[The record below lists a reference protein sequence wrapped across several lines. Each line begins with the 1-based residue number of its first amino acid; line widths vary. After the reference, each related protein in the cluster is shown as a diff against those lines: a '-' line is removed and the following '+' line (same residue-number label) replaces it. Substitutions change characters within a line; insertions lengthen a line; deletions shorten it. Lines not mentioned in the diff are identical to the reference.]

1 MEAWPR
7 EGILMIDRKW
17 LQTVTITAILS
28 GIVSTVAFAQLGK
41 ILKGG
46 AIAIAVDQFGPQID
60 SGINKLTGTKNL
72 SVGQATKV
80 VPILS
85 IGSGSY
91 LGAVQVTGAEEDL
104 DKVKAVAQL
113 EGKVNVIGG
122 IRLRALVPIATRSV
136 SNLKRVPGV
145 GVSALVDIKL

>member
-1 MEAWPR
+1 MHVLA
-7 EGILMIDRKW
+7 L
-17 LQTVTITAILS
+17 TAVLS
-28 GIVSTVAFAQLGK
+28 ALLGAAASAQLGK

-60 SGINKLTGTKNL
+60 NGINKLINAKNL
-72 SVGQATKV
+72 GHGQATKV

-91 LGAVQVTGAEEDL
+91 LGAVQVTGDQRDL
-104 DKVKAVAQL
+104 DNVKAVAQL
-113 EGKVNVIGG
+113 EGNVRVIGG
-122 IRLRALVPIATRSV
+122 VRLRALVPIASRSV
-136 SNLKRVPGV
+136 SNIKRVPGV

>member
-1 MEAWPR
+1 MSR
-7 EGILMIDRKW
+7 NTW
-17 LQTVTITAILS
+17 LRPALISAVLSGTICTVTY
-28 GIVSTVAFAQLGK
+28 AQFGS

-46 AIAIAVDQFGPQID
+46 AVAFAVDQFGPQI
-60 SGINKLTGTKNL
+60 NKSLNSLMGDKNL
-72 SVGQATKV
+72 GLEQATKV

-85 IGSGSY
+85 IGSGGY
-91 LGAVQVTGAEEDL
+91 VGAVQVTGPGDVL
-104 DKVKAVAQL
+104 DGVKAVAQL

-122 IRLRALVPIATRSV
+122 VRLRGLVPIAARSV

>member
-1 MEAWPR
+1 
-7 EGILMIDRKW
+7 MIDRKW
-17 LQTVTITAILS
+17 LRTVMITAVLS
-28 GIVSTVAFAQLGK
+28 SVLSTVAYAQLGK

-46 AIAIAVDQFGPQID
+46 AIALAVDQFGPQINRA
-60 SGINKLTGTKNL
+60 INSLMGSKNL
-72 SVGQATKV
+72 GVDQATKV

-91 LGAVQVTGAEEDL
+91 LGAVQVTGPSD
-104 DKVKAVAQL
+104 DVDRVKAVAQL
-113 EGKVNVIGG
+113 EGRVNVIGG
-122 IRLRALVPIATRSV
+122 VRLRALVPIATRSV

>member
-1 MEAWPR
+1 M
-7 EGILMIDRKW
+7 DRR
-17 LQTVTITAILS
+17 LLRVIVLTAVVS
-28 GIVSTVAFAQLGK
+28 SVVSTVAYAQLGT

-46 AIAIAVDQFGPQID
+46 GIALAVDHFGPQIND
-60 SGINKLTGTKNL
+60 AVNKLMGSKNL
-72 SVGQATKV
+72 GLNQATKV

-91 LGAVQVTGAEEDL
+91 LGAVQITGATKDVER
-104 DKVKAVAQL
+104 VKAVAQL
-113 EGKVNVIGG
+113 EGKVNLIGE
-122 IRLRALVPIATRSV
+122 IRLRALIPIATRST

>member
-1 MEAWPR
+1 MSYKR
-7 EGILMIDRKW
+7 ITTVIL
-17 LQTVTITAILS
+17 LTAVLS
-28 GIVSTVAFAQLGK
+28 GGLGALAYAQLGS

-46 AIAIAVDQFGPQID
+46 AVALAVDKFGPQINR
-60 SGINKLTGTKNL
+60 GINTLTGNKNL
-72 SVGQATKV
+72 SPDQSTKV

-85 IGSGSY
+85 IGNGSY
-91 LGAVQVTGAEEDL
+91 LGAVQVNGSQEAL

-122 IRLRALVPIATRSV
+122 IRLRALIPIAARSV
-136 SNLKRVPGV
+136 SNLHRVPGV